1 MKSDC
6 LLTVII
12 PVHNREH
19 LVTIT
24 LKSLEAQTLRP
35 LSVILVDNSSTD
47 STLNVL
53 HRWKAN
59 TETPDFKVTVLTE
72 AHPGA
77 AAARN
82 RGLDETDTEFVMF
95 FDSDDTMTP
104 DHARRALEALKSP
117 EAPDIVGWDINM
129 HLLDGTIAR
138 KPFYSSDAL
147 WHCVMHGSM
156 GTQRWAAKTELVR
169 KAGCW
174 NPSIMGWNDI
184 ELGARMLLLS
194 PRIMRLDGPVTVD
207 VFSQEISST
216 GTGFASGAG
225 KWEKSLDAI
234 ERSMPDR
241 RRKRY
246 VNLRRALLA
255 GDYAREG
262 DNAASDRLLSCA
274 LTLEPFP
281 FYRALLRFARGYV
294 ASGHRGCARLLRPL
308 F

>member
-1 MKSDC
+1 MC
-6 LLTVII
+6 RHAELTIII
-12 PVHNREH
+12 PVYNRRH
-19 LVTIT
+19 IVAKT
-24 LKSLEAQTLRP
+24 LASIVAQTLRP
-35 LSVILVDNSSTD
+35 LNVIFVDNNSTD
-47 STLNVL
+47 GSLQL
-53 HRWKAN
+53 LEEWKRQA
-59 TETPDFKVTVLTE
+59 ETPDFKVTVLTE
-72 AHPGA
+72 TRSGA

-95 FDSDDTMTP
+95 FDSDDTMAP
-104 DHARRALEALKSP
+104 DHAHRALGALKSP

-129 HLLDGTIAR
+129 HLLDDTIAR
-138 KPFYSSDAL
+138 KPFYSYDAL

-156 GTQRWAAKTELVR
+156 GTQRWASKTGLVR

-174 NPSIMGWNDI
+174 DPSILGWDDI

-207 VFSQEISST
+207 VFSQEISIT
-216 GTGFASGAG
+216 GTDFASGAH

-262 DNAASDRLLSCA
+262 DQAASDRLLSSA
-274 LTLEPFP
+274 LAQEPCP
-281 FYRALLRFARGYV
+281 FYRALLRFARTYV
-294 ASGHRGCARLLRPL
+294 AAGHRGCARLLRPL

>member
-1 MKSDC
+1 MSRHAE
-6 LLTVII
+6 LTIII
-12 PVHNREH
+12 PVYNRRNI
-19 LVTIT
+19 VAKT
-24 LKSLEAQTLRP
+24 LASIVAQTLRP
-35 LSVILVDNSSTD
+35 LNVILVDNNSMDGSK
-47 STLNVL
+47 LL
-53 HRWKAN
+53 LEEWKRQA
-59 TETPDFKVTVLTE
+59 ETPDFKVTVLTE
-72 AHPGA
+72 TRPGA

-95 FDSDDTMTP
+95 FDSDDTMAP
-104 DHARRALEALKSP
+104 DHAHRALEALKSP
-117 EAPDIVGWDINM
+117 EAPDIVGWDINV

-156 GTQRWAAKTELVR
+156 GTQRWGAKTGLVR

-184 ELGARMLLLS
+184 ELGARILLLA
-194 PRIMRLDGPVTVD
+194 PRIMRLGGPVTVD
-207 VFSQEISST
+207 VFSQEISIT
-216 GTGFASGAG
+216 GTDFASGAR
-225 KWEKSLDAI
+225 KWEGSLDAI
-234 ERSMPDR
+234 GLSMPDR

-262 DNAASDRLLSCA
+262 DRTASDRLLSSA
-274 LTLEPFP
+274 LAQEPCP
-281 FYRALLRFARGYV
+281 FYRTLLRFGRRYV